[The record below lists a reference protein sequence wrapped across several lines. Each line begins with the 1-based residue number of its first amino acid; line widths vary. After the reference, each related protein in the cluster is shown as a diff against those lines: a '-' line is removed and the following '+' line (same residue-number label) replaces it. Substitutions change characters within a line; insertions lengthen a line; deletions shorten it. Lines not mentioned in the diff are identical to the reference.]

1 MNSEAPGKQSVTE
14 ECVLGKPSQIS
25 GIEKTFLGKDKKKL
39 GKIERVCHSWRT
51 YKKHFE
57 IKDC

>member
-25 GIEKTFLGKDKKKL
+25 GIEKTFLGKDKKN
-39 GKIERVCHSWRT
+39 IR
-51 YKKHFE
+51 
-57 IKDC
+57 KDRESLSLLENL